1 MAVLQVND
9 SSVRQLVPRKTL
21 PHGASREDELDQ
33 MLADLSALVDEM
45 PDVIIRSCM
54 AIMARC
60 TEMHVEIIRGEAQD
74 RRAKFFR
81 TSQLAKVME
90 LADFMFKGASRLVE
104 VARQEID
111 LSR

>member
-1 MAVLQVND
+1 MVVLQTND
-9 SSVRQLVPRKTL
+9 ANVRSLHPSQDL
-21 PHGASREDELDQ
+21 PHGASRQDELDN
-33 MLADLSALVDEM
+33 MLAMLVDLSDEM
-45 PDVIIRSCM
+45 PDVIIRTCM
-54 AIMARC
+54 AIMGRC
-60 TEMHVEIIRGEAQD
+60 TEMHVEIVRGEVHD
-74 RRAKFFR
+74 RKAKFFR